1 MKTDYKL
8 EDLLKMVKKNYVNS
22 LPVNIVG
29 MQNAVKTLMDQN
41 KELKSENESLK
52 KALEQERIK
61 AKTYPPYVLAEHIAE
76 YVKTVIKDNVMEN
89 LNVEVDSE
97 FDPYSGRNDHQHV
110 TNIYWNDETK
120 NEIKSNHK
128 NGIFTIKEIAEYL
141 GISQTDLKIIDEI
154 YTDRMYYNGTRPEDF
169 GEIDTY

>member
-8 EDLLKMVKKNYVNS
+8 EDLLKMVKKAYVNS

-52 KALEQERIK
+52 KALERERIK
-61 AKTYPPYVLAEHIAE
+61 AKTYPPYVLGEHIAE

-97 FDPYSGRNDHQHV
+97 WYPYSGQQDHYHK
-110 TNIYWNDETK
+110 TEISWNEDE
-120 NEIKSNHK
+120 
-128 NGIFTIKEIAEYL
+128 
-141 GISQTDLKIIDEI
+141 
-154 YTDRMYYNGTRPEDF
+154 
-169 GEIDTY
+169 